1 MKYLQYPTVFMLTQ
15 LTFFKFSIKE
25 ELFWR
30 NYFYRVSL
38 LRQSTELSS
47 MTQGEGNRDSAN
59 HSRESSFDEEDKT
72 GIDPFFKVA
81 QVIRILP

>member
-1 MKYLQYPTVFMLTQ
+1 MNFEL
-15 LTFFKFSIKE
+15 FSIKE

-59 HSRESSFDEEDKT
+59 HSRESSFDEDDKT
-72 GIDPFFKVA
+72 GKVLFFKCL
-81 QVIRILP
+81 QRIYLTLILRQRAPIHLILR